1 MLEGQVAV
9 LSAKYLNP
17 EENLAVLDALR
28 ESKLY
33 REDQQSYILYP
44 NKTLPLFVNRN
55 TIPAAA
61 VNASALCQNLLN
73 EENFQILTKDIKGD
87 YHFNGNFKNADDLKA
102 ALEALPENYN
112 ALVAQDQEHLLA
124 SFEAVF
130 NHKAFTGRSG
140 TFYGYEGLGSIYW
153 HMVSKLALAAYEV
166 VVDAIETN
174 ADEAIIARLKQ
185 HYYAIVEGIG
195 AHKSPVDYGA
205 FPSDPYSHTPAGKGA
220 QQPGMTGQ
228 VKEDIISRFGELG
241 LRIKAGALS
250 IDPALLK
257 TDEFLQTAQPFDYY
271 NVNGEERSLT
281 VEANCLAF
289 TYCQVAVVYRK
300 AEANK
305 ITVSYTDGTQK
316 HFDGLSLDATSTQAL
331 FDRGNRIE
339 KIEVDIKL

>member
-1 MLEGQVAV
+1 MEDAIQKNKKEDGLYHAYNLISIDENEVSVDYLAEMLEGQVAV

-44 NKTLPLFVNRN
+44 NKRLPLFVNRN

-61 VNASALCQNLLN
+61 VNHFYLMS
-73 EENFQILTKDIKGD
+73 KPIKRGEFPDSYTGHQGD
-87 YHFNGNFKNADDLKA
+87 YHFNGNFKNVDDLKS
-102 ALEALPENYN
+102 ALEALPENYSE
-112 ALVAQDQEHLLA
+112 LVTQDREHLLA

-153 HMVSKLALAAYEV
+153 HMVSKLALAAYEEV

-195 AHKSPVDYGA
+195 
-205 FPSDPYSHTPAGKGA
+205 HTNP
-220 QQPGMTGQ
+220 QWIM
-228 VKEDIISRFGELG
+228 
-241 LRIKAGALS
+241 ALS
-250 IDPALLK
+250 LATHTRIP
-257 TDEFLQTAQPFDYY
+257 QPEKEH
-271 NVNGEERSLT
+271 N
-281 VEANCLAF
+281 
-289 TYCQVAVVYRK
+289 
-300 AEANK
+300 
-305 ITVSYTDGTQK
+305 
-316 HFDGLSLDATSTQAL
+316 
-331 FDRGNRIE
+331 NRE
-339 KIEVDIKL
+339 